1 MEIERE
7 LLKIYITGCY
17 IDREHRIFRDE
28 LIWKIQN
35 KDVER
40 IIIITSTK
48 NYTIQISTVGESM
61 LGIQC
66 DNNNDVDYLPGA
78 AAIKSK

>member
-17 IDREHRIFRDE
+17 TDRKHRIFRDE
-28 LIWKIQN
+28 IIWKIQN

-48 NYTIQISTVGESM
+48 NYTILISTVGESM